1 MFIEAKFKIN
11 FLTGNDTY
19 LVSGTIKICISTK
32 LIIIVK
38 FSGVQNKMLVI
49 EGSYVSLRIAIF
61 GIASSL
67 FCAKGRADLT
77 RSLTTKTQFLVYH
90 DL

>member
-38 FSGVQNKMLVI
+38 FSGVQNKILLVI
-49 EGSYVSLRIAIF
+49 KDSYVSLRIAIS

-77 RSLTTKTQFLVYH
+77 RSLTTKT
-90 DL
+90 